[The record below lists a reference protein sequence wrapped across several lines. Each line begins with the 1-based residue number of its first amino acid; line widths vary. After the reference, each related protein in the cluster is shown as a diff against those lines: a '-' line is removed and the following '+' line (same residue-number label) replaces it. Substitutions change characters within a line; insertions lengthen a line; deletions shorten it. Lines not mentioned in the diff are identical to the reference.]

1 MPRKFKFNKKDTII
15 SMYKNGF
22 SNRQIADACR
32 TTEKNVEDVIREY
45 LKPTPTFNRRENLL
59 K

>member
-1 MPRKFKFNKKDTII
+1 MPKKLKFSKKDTII

-22 SNRQIADACR
+22 SNRQIADACN
-32 TTEKNVEDVIREY
+32 TTERNVEDVIREH
-45 LKPTPTFNRRENLL
+45 LKPTSTFNKRENLL